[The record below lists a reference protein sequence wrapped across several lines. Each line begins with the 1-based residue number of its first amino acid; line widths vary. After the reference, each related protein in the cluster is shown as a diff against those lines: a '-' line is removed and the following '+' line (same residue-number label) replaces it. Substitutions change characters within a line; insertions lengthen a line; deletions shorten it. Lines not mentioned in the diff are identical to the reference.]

1 MINIKNLVFI
11 LLLSCSLQLLADPE
25 QNKEYAKEVLEKS
38 DEIRNPDKPFVVTLE
53 LEEYKGGVLDDTME
67 LIVHSKKEA
76 GSGEYRS
83 LALFIKPLRDKN
95 KLMLRN
101 GNEIWFYD
109 PAANNSIRLSPQQR
123 LLGQASIGDVM
134 VTNFSLDYFSKII
147 DDEVIKDANRESR
160 KAIRMELKAKTGS
173 ANYEAIDYWLDS
185 ENYRPIKAKFYASS
199 GKLMKIAYYR
209 GYKQQLGKERPTEVL
224 VIDGID
230 TKKITRIK
238 MRDYRYVDLPDAMFQ
253 RSYLPRFKRL

>member
-1 MINIKNLVFI
+1 MKNIVFV
-11 LLLSCSLQLLADPE
+11 LLLSCSLQLFADSE
-25 QNKEYAKEVLEKS
+25 QGKEYAKEVLEKS
-38 DEIRNPDKPFVVTLE
+38 DEIRNPDKPFAVTLK
-53 LEEYKGGVLDDTME
+53 LEEYKGGVLGDTME
-67 LIVHSKKEA
+67 LIVHSKKET

-83 LALFIKPLRDKN
+83 LALFVKPLRDKN

-109 PAANNSIRLSPQQR
+109 PAASNSIRLSPQQR

-147 DDEVIKDANRESR
+147 DDEIIKDANRKSR
-160 KAIRMELKAKTGS
+160 KAIHMELEAKTDS
-173 ANYEAIDYWLDS
+173 ANYGKIDYWLDS
-185 ENYRPIKAKFYASS
+185 ENYQPIKAKFYAAS

-209 GYKQQLGKERPTEVL
+209 SYKQQLGKKRPAEVL

-230 TKKITRIK
+230 TKKVTRIK
-238 MRDYRYVDLPDAMFQ
+238 MSDYRYVDLPNAMFQ
-253 RSYLPRFKRL
+253 RSYLPRFKKP